1 MGNLTEINHSI
12 AFFMQ
17 DNNGRMYT
25 VGLLLEKNVE
35 KKLKKNL
42 KKDKVS
48 DYNLETGVGDI
59 PNVKSRVLDLTQ
71 KNT

>member
-1 MGNLTEINHSI
+1 
-12 AFFMQ
+12 
-17 DNNGRMYT
+17 MYT